1 MLSTSASSLASG
13 GNGLATTA
21 ALNRNLPLFDWY
33 TMPEAFSAPLV
44 VDAIKEFGVPEG
56 GTVLDP
62 FCGTGTTL
70 VAARLAGRHAVGI
83 EVNPFLCMASRVK
96 TRERFNLPLLR
107 IEVERLLRS
116 ARLVLRGADEGRM
129 PHLADKL
136 PDMPRLERWIARR
149 VALKVLAL
157 RELIE
162 EHLSPQNREIALL
175 ALAAI
180 LRGASNMKLSP
191 HAFGSREV
199 KQDAPVMSLFEI
211 RLGKMLD
218 DIQGLQGMEGLGH
231 AQVIEGDVRRARDME
246 HKLLPAHLAITSPP
260 YLNNLDYTMQ
270 TRMELFFLGF
280 VQSMEELKHLRKR
293 MMVCDAK
300 ATYKDIEDWRR
311 VEEVQSVADVAR
323 ALDDELGDR
332 NWGWNYGLMTRQYFG
347 GLLRALEAV
356 RPLLAPGAPFVIIV
370 GESAH
375 AGILVPVPDMAAEL
389 GQLAGYEATE
399 VRVLRTR
406 RSSSHKFGLKESA
419 VVLRRGSG

>member
-1 MLSTSASSLASG
+1 MLSASATSLKGARNGHAS
-13 GNGLATTA
+13 TA
-21 ALNRNLPLFDWY
+21 VLNRNLPLFDWY
-33 TMPEAFSAPLV
+33 IMPEAYSAPLV
-44 VDAIKEFGVPEG
+44 AEAIKEFAVPEG

-70 VAARLAGRHAVGI
+70 VAARLAGRNAVGI

-96 TRERFNLPLLR
+96 TRERFNLRQLR
-107 IEVERLLRS
+107 AEADRLITAARPALRS
-116 ARLVLRGADEGRM
+116 VDEGKM
-129 PHLADKL
+129 PFLAEKL

-162 EHLSPQNREIALL
+162 EHLSPQNREVALL

-199 KQDAPVMSLFEI
+199 KQDAPVMSMFEM
-211 RLGKMLD
+211 RLAKMLD

-231 AQVIEGDVRRARDME
+231 AQVIEGDVRQARNME
-246 HKLLPAHLAITSPP
+246 HRLLPAHLAITSPP

-300 ATYKDIEDWRR
+300 ATYKDIQDWRR

-323 ALDDELGDR
+323 ALDEELGDR
-332 NWGWNYGLMTRQYFG
+332 NWGWDYGLMTRQYFG

-356 RPLLAPGAPFVIIV
+356 RPLLAPGAPFVVII

-375 AGILVPVPDMAAEL
+375 AGILVPVPDMTAEL
-389 GQLAGYEATE
+389 GRMAGYEAIE

-419 VVLRRGSG
+419 VVLRRGSE

>member
-1 MLSTSASSLASG
+1 MLFASATSLKGA
-13 GNGLATTA
+13 GNGHATTA
-21 ALNRNLPLFDWY
+21 VLNRNLPLFDWY
-33 TMPEAFSAPLV
+33 IMPEAYSAPLV
-44 VDAIKEFGVPEG
+44 MEAIKEFDVPEG

-70 VAARLAGRHAVGI
+70 VAARLAGRNAVGI

-96 TRERFNLPLLR
+96 TREKFNLPLLR
-107 IEVERLLRS
+107 VEADRLICA
-116 ARLVLRGADEGRM
+116 ARMLLKSVDEGKM
-129 PHLADKL
+129 LHLADKL
-136 PDMPRLERWIARR
+136 PNMPRLERWIARR

-157 RELIE
+157 RDLIGE
-162 EHLSPQNREIALL
+162 YLSPGNQEIGLL

-199 KQDAPVMSLFEI
+199 RHDAPVMSLFEM

-218 DIQGLQGMEGLGH
+218 DIEWLQGRADLGH
-231 AQVIEGDVRRARDME
+231 AQVIEGDVRQAREVE
-246 HKLLPAHLAITSPP
+246 HRLVPAHLAITSPP

-280 VQSMEELKHLRKR
+280 VQSMEELKNLRKR
-293 MMVCDAK
+293 MMICDAK
-300 ATYKDIEDWRR
+300 ATYKDVEDWRR
-311 VEEVQSVADVAR
+311 VEEVKSVAKVAQ

-332 NWGWNYGLMTRQYFG
+332 NWGWDYGLMTRQYFG
-347 GLLRALEAV
+347 GLLRSLEAV
-356 RPLLAPGAPFVIIV
+356 RPLLAPGAPFVIIT

-375 AGILVPVPDMAAEL
+375 AGILVPVPDITAEL
-389 GQLAGYEATE
+389 GRMSGYEAAE

-406 RSSSHKFGLKESA
+406 RSSSHKFALKESA
-419 VVLRRGSG
+419 VVLKRET

>member
-1 MLSTSASSLASG
+1 MLSTSATSLNGA
-13 GNGLATTA
+13 GNGRATTA

-33 TMPEAFSAPLV
+33 IMPEAYSAPLV
-44 VDAIKEFGVPEG
+44 LDAIKEFSVPEG

-70 VAARLAGRHAVGI
+70 VAARLAGRNAVGI

-107 IEVERLLRS
+107 VEADRLLGA
-116 ARLVLRGADEGRM
+116 ARLVLRSVDEGKM
-129 PHLADKL
+129 PHLADKF

-157 RELIE
+157 RDLIE
-162 EHLSPQNREIALL
+162 EYFSPQNREIGLL

-199 KQDAPVMSLFEI
+199 KNDAPVMSLFEM

-218 DIQGLQGMEGLGH
+218 DVQWLQTQENLGR
-231 AQVIEGDVRRARDME
+231 AQVIEGDVRKAREVE
-246 HKLLPAHLAITSPP
+246 HKLLPAQLAITSPP

-293 MMVCDAK
+293 MMICDAK

-311 VEEVQSVADVAR
+311 VEEVKSVADVAR
-323 ALDDELGDR
+323 ALDEELGDR

-347 GLLRALEAV
+347 GLLRSLEAV
-356 RPLLAPGAPFVIIV
+356 KPLLAPGAPFVVIL

-375 AGILVPVPDMAAEL
+375 AGILVPVPDITAEL
-389 GQLAGYEATE
+389 GRLAGYEATE

-419 VVLRRGSG
+419 VVLRRNE

>member
-1 MLSTSASSLASG
+1 MVPATATSLKGA
-13 GNGLATTA
+13 GNGHATTA
-21 ALNRNLPLFDWY
+21 VLNRNLPLFDWY
-33 TMPEAFSAPLV
+33 IMPEAYSAPLV
-44 VDAIKEFGVPEG
+44 MEAIKEFAVPEG

-70 VAARLAGRHAVGI
+70 VAAKLAGRNAVGI

-96 TRERFNLPLLR
+96 TRDRFNLPLLR
-107 IEVERLLRS
+107 VEAERLICAARLALRS
-116 ARLVLRGADEGRM
+116 VDEGKM
-129 PHLADKL
+129 PSLADKL

-162 EHLSPQNREIALL
+162 EYLSPQNREIGLL

-199 KQDAPVMSLFEI
+199 KHDAPVMSLFEM

-218 DIQGLQGMEGLGH
+218 DIKWLGNQGNVGR
-231 AQVIEGDVRRARDME
+231 AQVIEGDVRRAGEVE
-246 HKLLPAHLAITSPP
+246 HRLLPARLAITSPP

-280 VQSMEELKHLRKR
+280 VQSMEELKNLRKR
-293 MMVCDAK
+293 MMICDAK

-311 VEEVQSVADVAR
+311 VEEVASVAGVAQ
-323 ALDDELGDR
+323 ALDEELGDR

-347 GLLRALEAV
+347 GLLRSLEAV
-356 RPLLAPGAPFVIIV
+356 RPLLAPGAPFVVII

-375 AGILVPVPDMAAEL
+375 AGILVPVPDITAEL
-389 GQLAGYEATE
+389 GRLAGYEATE

-419 VVLRRGSG
+419 VVLRRET

>member
-1 MLSTSASSLASG
+1 MLSASAISLKGG
-13 GNGLATTA
+13 GNGHASTA

-33 TMPEAFSAPLV
+33 IMPEAYSAPLV
-44 VDAIKEFGVPEG
+44 AEAIKEFDVPEG

-70 VAARLAGRHAVGI
+70 VAARLAGRNAVGI

-96 TRERFNLPLLR
+96 TRERFNLPVLR
-107 IEVERLLRS
+107 AEAERLVAA
-116 ARLVLRGADEGRM
+116 ARLVLRNVDEGKM
-129 PHLADKL
+129 PYLADKL

-157 RELIE
+157 RDLIE
-162 EHLSPQNREIALL
+162 EYLSPANREIGLL

-199 KQDAPVMSLFEI
+199 KHDAPVMAQFEI
-211 RLGKMLD
+211 RLTKMLE
-218 DIQGLQGMEGLGH
+218 DIQWLQSREKLGR
-231 AQVIEGDVRRARDME
+231 AQVIEGDVRQAGHIE

-293 MMVCDAK
+293 MMICDAK
-300 ATYKDIEDWRR
+300 ATYKDVEDWRR
-311 VEEVQSVADVAR
+311 VEEVKSVAGLAQ
-323 ALDDELGDR
+323 ALDEELGDR
-332 NWGWNYGLMTRQYFG
+332 NWGWDYGLMTRQYFG
-347 GLLRALEAV
+347 GLLRSLEAV
-356 RPLLAPGAPFVIIV
+356 RPLLAPGAPFVLII

-375 AGILVPVPDMAAEL
+375 AGILVPVPDITAEL
-389 GQLAGYEATE
+389 GRIAGYEATE

-419 VVLRRGSG
+419 VVLRRET

>member
-1 MLSTSASSLASG
+1 MLSASAISLKGG
-13 GNGLATTA
+13 GNGHATTA
-21 ALNRNLPLFDWY
+21 VLNRNLPLFDWY
-33 TMPEAFSAPLV
+33 IMPEAYSAPLV
-44 VDAIKEFGVPEG
+44 AEAIKEFDVPEG

-70 VAARLAGRHAVGI
+70 VAARLAGRNAVGI

-96 TRERFNLPLLR
+96 TRERFNLPVLR
-107 IEVERLLRS
+107 AEADRLVAA
-116 ARLVLRGADEGRM
+116 ARLVLRNVDEGKM
-129 PHLADKL
+129 PYLADKL

-157 RELIE
+157 RDLIE
-162 EHLSPQNREIALL
+162 EHLSPANREIGLL

-199 KQDAPVMSLFEI
+199 KHDAPVMAQFEI
-211 RLGKMLD
+211 RLTKMLE
-218 DIQGLQGMEGLGH
+218 DIQWLQSRESLGRT
-231 AQVIEGDVRRARDME
+231 QVIEGDVRQAGHIE

-293 MMVCDAK
+293 MMICDAK

-311 VEEVQSVADVAR
+311 VEEVKSVAGLAQ
-323 ALDDELGDR
+323 ALDEELGDR
-332 NWGWNYGLMTRQYFG
+332 NWGWDYGLMTRQYFG
-347 GLLRALEAV
+347 GLLRSLEAV
-356 RPLLAPGAPFVIIV
+356 RPLLAPGAPFVVII

-375 AGILVPVPDMAAEL
+375 AGILVPVPDITAEL
-389 GQLAGYEATE
+389 GRMAGYEATE

-406 RSSSHKFGLKESA
+406 RSSSHRFGLKESA
-419 VVLRRGSG
+419 VVLRRDE